1 MKTISFFTFLL
12 YNYLGDNMKKVF
24 LAVIVFIL
32 ILFIIDINKFNNK
45 LYKKIEQEK
54 IYIDEIYIYGRFLN
68 IKGHADFNIENAS
81 LIFLNKNFEETKYNI
96 ITNQIHTY

>member
-1 MKTISFFTFLL
+1 M

-45 LYKKIEQEK
+45 LYKKIEQEN
-54 IYIDEIYIYGRFLN
+54 IYIDEIYIY
-68 IKGHADFNIENAS
+68 AS
-81 LIFLNKNFEETKYNI
+81 HDVPRLSFSYSLRKISKNIFLIK
-96 ITNQIHTY
+96 